1 MPKTITG
8 GTIVTGWGGSEGW
21 EPCQGDEDYDGNDKG
36 ENDDNEESCFNDDK
50 DDGDDDDAKDDDDD
64 DKDDEN
70 NNHVSGAGAGFG
82 LWSRVHIALTGVVH
96 IFQWKYGQWY
106 KYILMISIMTLQQ
119 SEPSGLVARP
129 IVSRE
134 EIINFPDGPEV
145 VLMMVQDDDD
155 GDGDGA

>member
-82 LWSRVHIALTGVVH
+82 LWSRVHIALTGVH
-96 IFQWKYGQWY
+96 IFLISNNIVNG
-106 KYILMISIMTLQQ
+106 YIIIISIMTLQQ

-129 IVSRE
+129 IVWRE

-145 VLMMVQDDDD
+145 VLKMVQDDDNDDD
-155 GDGDGA
+155 GDDV